1 MNAKLRTSPVRRGD
15 VFVFDETRYATV
27 IETYPGGRSLVRI
40 SGTLNGKPSL
50 RVGDMQVCVL
60 KTLPRVGRAQ
70 CLDGYY
76 APLDHDALDKSMRA

>member
-1 MNAKLRTSPVRRGD
+1 MNATARTAPVRAGD

-27 IETYPGGRSLVRI
+27 IETYPGGRALVRI

-60 KTLPRVGRAQ
+60 KTLPRAGRAH
-70 CLDGYY
+70 CLDGHY
-76 APLDHDALDKSMRA
+76 APLDHDALTKSVQA